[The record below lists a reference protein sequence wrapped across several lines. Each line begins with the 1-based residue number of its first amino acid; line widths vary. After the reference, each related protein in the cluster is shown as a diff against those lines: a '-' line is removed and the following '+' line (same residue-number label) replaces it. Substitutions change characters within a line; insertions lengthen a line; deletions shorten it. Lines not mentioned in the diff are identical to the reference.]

1 MKTIILMI
9 SLSIFSLSLF
19 SATSIPPFENIL
31 KNEINYP
38 EFAKETNTEGT
49 VLVCFSIN
57 ENGKISIK
65 ESNSD
70 NDGLRNYVINKLSN
84 LILPFSGQPDKDVNM
99 KFVFKRL

>member
-1 MKTIILMI
+1 MKAIILMI
-9 SLSIFSLSLF
+9 SISIFSLSLF
-19 SATSIPPFENIL
+19 SAPNIPPFDNIL

-70 NDGLRNYVINKLSN
+70 NESLRNYVINKLSN
-84 LILPFSGQPDKDVNM
+84 IILPFSGQSEEDFNM